1 MPFFCNFHKSFE
13 GETHKCAIRHD
24 GSMSYLPPL
33 KRKATWFRRFR
44 RLLKRSTLISEYNP
58 QSYEYFRSKAEI
70 FRARKEHVVTKNIVI
85 HPFSDFRAYYEIWMS
100 LVWLIILF
108 YMPADAAFDIISPEN
123 QRGVLLEETYSGTA
137 ETDYFGFT
145 LRLIGFID
153 IIITFFTGYCVKKKR
168 KVVMDSL
175 KIAKHYV
182 MSIYFITDL
191 LATFPMDFFIT
202 KYTYQRMITAMG
214 FLRIIR
220 LPTLYYYMSRTL
232 EIFRLRRIS
241 IQIFKNVVVNY
252 LVFHWFACVQYM
264 IPQIRFFAYGELVA
278 ESWVEKADLP
288 EVNFVS
294 RYIVCVYRAAGS
306 LFCISFE
313 EMKLEAWEEKL
324 VAIITFIFGKVYVF
338 YITVLILN
346 YLLRQ
351 RSLEIKYFET
361 ISQVQAYMSQKQLPI
376 SMQTRLLQFYDYKY
390 NKKFFKERGITGL
403 LSEKLKGEINLN
415 VCSKL
420 VQNVSLLAH
429 LPQQLLEQVVLNMKA
444 EIYLANDIIIKAG
457 SVGDCMYFLAS
468 GTVGV
473 WTPSGKEVC
482 HLQDGAYFGEISLVF
497 KDKRRT
503 ANIVAV
509 EICEVYKLDRR
520 IFRNC
525 FRSNSSLYKIL
536 EEVAKERMEV
546 TQMFEDVHAKTF
558 MELGH

>member
-24 GSMSYLPPL
+24 GSMSYLPAL
-33 KRKATWFRRFR
+33 KRKATWFQRFR

-70 FRARKEHVVTKNIVI
+70 FRARKEHVVTKSIVI

-100 LVWLIILF
+100 LAWLIILF
-108 YMPADAAFDIISPEN
+108 YMPADAAFDIISPES
-123 QRGVLLEETYSGTA
+123 QRGVLLEETYSGTT
-137 ETDYFGFT
+137 EDDYFGFT

-202 KYTYQRMITAMG
+202 NDTYQRMINTMG

-278 ESWVEKADLP
+278 ESWIERADLP

-294 RYIVCVYRAAGS
+294 RYIACVYRAAGS

-525 FRSNSSLYKIL
+525 FKSNSSLYKIL